1 MTDPFQTL
9 NESLRH
15 RVRVITANGFSLF
28 QTSANPDVL
37 WQTFLNGLPANQR
50 QYHTC
55 RCCQS
60 FFRKYAGLA
69 FINDSFELESIWPD
83 VVPTIYLSSIAT
95 IKSKVVKST
104 VRAIFNSAEP
114 VLGRHYEGGFEHFA
128 FDNPRRVRPGA
139 LSAFELEALS
149 LEHHKTLTRALVD
162 FDRDIVEKAHGL
174 LTADSFYRS
183 DKFLGPVEFLRS
195 IHAAQKGV
203 RGAAKRDNVV
213 WKALV
218 GAPAGFATPRSS
230 VVGTLIEDLKAG
242 LSVRDAGAKFAAKT
256 KPTAYQR
263 PVAPAKAG
271 NIAQADKL
279 VDRLGLERSFQRR
292 YASVAELSY
301 LSVWSPSPVRPV
313 VTRQAPSTGLFGGS
327 LPARRAAPAPA
338 VQGGSKTMSWAKFER
353 TLLSSANKI
362 EMAVTRIARNYAAY
376 VTAVHEDAPRLFQW
390 GDHVSWYVYNPSSP
404 PARFNLGI
412 GMVELTG
419 VLTRPCP
426 GDPNW
431 GEARLLTL
439 KGARDHH
446 HSGLSIF
453 PEIVRSDLKGV
464 RSTIEEFSK
473 KGTIKRQ
480 AAENAAGLLISDR
493 EFKPFDLRVT
503 IGSTVVMVT
512 IDRYE

>member
-9 NESLRH
+9 NTGLQH
-15 RVRVITANGFSLF
+15 RIDTLTQRGFALF
-28 QTSANPDVL
+28 QTSVNGDVL
-37 WQTFLNGLPANQR
+37 WEAFLKNLPANQR

-60 FFRKYAGLA
+60 FFRKYAGLV
-69 FINDSFELESIWPD
+69 FINDSFELESIWPNTAPSMY
-83 VVPTIYLSSIAT
+83 VASIDA
-95 IKSKVVKST
+95 IKAKIKKST

-114 VLGRHYEGGFEHFA
+114 VLGRYYDGGFEHFA
-128 FDNPRRVRPGA
+128 FDNPNRVRPGA

-149 LEHHKTLTRALVD
+149 LEHHKTLTRALLD
-162 FDRDIVEKAHGL
+162 FDLDIVEKAHSL

-195 IHAAQKGV
+195 IHAAQRGV

-242 LSVRDAGAKFAAKT
+242 LSVRDAAAKFAAKT

-279 VDRLGLERSFQRR
+279 VDRLGLARSFERR
-292 YASVAELSY
+292 YASVAELSD
-301 LSVWSPSPVRPV
+301 LSVWSPSPAGVA
-313 VTRQAPSTGLFGGS
+313 RQAPTSGLFGGS
-327 LPARRAAPAPA
+327 LPARRAPAP
-338 VQGGSKTMSWAKFER
+338 VQGSSKTMSWAKFER
-353 TLLSSANKI
+353 TMLSSADKI
-362 EMAVTRIARNYAAY
+362 EMRVTRDARNYGAY
-376 VTAVHEDAPRLFQW
+376 VTAVHAEAPLLFQW
-390 GDHVSWYVYNPSSP
+390 GNHVSWYVYTPSSLP
-404 PARFNLGI
+404 SRFSLTP
-412 GMVELTG
+412 GMVELTS

-431 GEARLLTL
+431 GEARLLAL
-439 KGARDHH
+439 KGARDNH
-446 HSGLSIF
+446 HSGLALF
-453 PEIVRSDLKGV
+453 PEIIRSDLKGF
-464 RSTIEEFSK
+464 RATIEEFSK
-473 KGTIKRQ
+473 RGRVQRQ
-480 AAENAAGLLISDR
+480 AGENAAGLLISDR
-493 EFKPFDLRVT
+493 EFLAFDLHVT

-512 IDRYE
+512 IDRFE